1 MSDSLHHERPITAV
15 GHLSVHIEGEH
26 PEDTPFMF
34 ERVGTRLFG
43 AMGASF
49 AIQAGIIVSM
59 VLIAI
64 YYSGTT
70 KTSDTV
76 AQTVIPPGIIW
87 IPQEGPGGGGGGGGN
102 QMKAPPKKIELPGKD
117 ALSVP
122 AEKPKPLQVP
132 KEVKPSEAPPQI
144 AQLDAKS
151 MQLGA
156 VISPGTFD
164 GVPNGVSQGT
174 GTGGGAGSGIGG
186 GIGPGNGPG
195 LGPGW
200 GGGTG
205 GGPFKPGNG
214 ISSPKPIR
222 ETKPNY
228 TAEAMRAKIQG
239 TVVVEWVV
247 LPDGTVGDVHVVRTL
262 DSSFGL
268 DQEAIKAAKQWR
280 FIPGTRNG
288 QPVPVLISIELSF
301 HLV

>member
-1 MSDSLHHERPITAV
+1 MSDSPQHERPITAV
-15 GHLSVHIEGEH
+15 GHLSVHIEGDH

-43 AMGASF
+43 AMGASLVV
-49 AIQAGIIVSM
+49 QGGILFVM
-59 VLIAI
+59 VLVAL
-64 YYSGTT
+64 YYTGAGT
-70 KTSDTV
+70 KPSDTV
-76 AQTVIPPGIIW
+76 ATVIPPGIIW

-102 QMKAPPKKIELPGKD
+102 RMKEPPKKLELPGKD
-117 ALSVP
+117 TINVP

-132 KEVKPSEAPPQI
+132 KEIKPDEAPPQI

-156 VISPGTFD
+156 IVSPGTFD

-174 GTGGGAGSGIGG
+174 GTGGGAGTGTGG
-186 GIGPGNGPG
+186 GIGPGNGSG
-195 LGPGW
+195 IGDGW

-205 GGPFKPGNG
+205 GGAYRPGNG
-214 ISSPKPIR
+214 ISLPKPIR
-222 ETKPNY
+222 EVKPSY

-239 TVVVEWVV
+239 TVVVECVV

>member
-1 MSDSLHHERPITAV
+1 MSDSPHHEQPITAV
-15 GHLSVHIEGEH
+15 GHLSVHIEGDH
-26 PEDTPFMF
+26 PEETPFNF
-34 ERVGTRLFG
+34 ERVWTRLFG
-43 AMGASF
+43 ALGVTF
-49 AIQAGIIVSM
+49 VVEAGIV
-59 VLIAI
+59 VLVAFLAV

-70 KTSDTV
+70 KAEETMARV
-76 AQTVIPPGIIW
+76 LIPPGIVW
-87 IPQEGPGGGGGGGGN
+87 IAQEGPGGGGGGGGN

-122 AEKPKPLQVP
+122 AEKRKPLQVP
-132 KEVKPSEAPPQI
+132 KEIKPSEAPPQI

-156 VISPGTFD
+156 VLAPGTFD
-164 GVPNGVSQGT
+164 GVPSGASQGS
-174 GTGGGAGSGIGG
+174 GSGGGAGTGSGS

-195 LGPGW
+195 IGPGW
-200 GGGTG
+200 GGGSG
-205 GGPFKPGNG
+205 GGAYKPGNG
-214 ISSPKPIR
+214 ISVPKPIR
-222 ETKPNY
+222 EVKPSY

-239 TVVVEWVV
+239 TVVVECVV
-247 LPDGTVGDVHVVRTL
+247 MPDGTVGDVQVVKTL

-268 DQEAIKAAKQWR
+268 DQEAVKAAKQWR